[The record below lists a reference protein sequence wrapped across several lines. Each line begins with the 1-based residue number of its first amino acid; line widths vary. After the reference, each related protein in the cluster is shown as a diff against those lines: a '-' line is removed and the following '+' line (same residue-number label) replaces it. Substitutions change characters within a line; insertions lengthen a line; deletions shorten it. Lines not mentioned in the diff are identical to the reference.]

1 MTKKFLGHPASLN
14 ATTLRGQALTCPLH
28 GNQNT
33 TTDDI
38 FVTIY
43 FGSTFYTK
51 EQYRH

>member
-14 ATTLRGQALTCPLH
+14 ATTLRGQA
-28 GNQNT
+28 QNT